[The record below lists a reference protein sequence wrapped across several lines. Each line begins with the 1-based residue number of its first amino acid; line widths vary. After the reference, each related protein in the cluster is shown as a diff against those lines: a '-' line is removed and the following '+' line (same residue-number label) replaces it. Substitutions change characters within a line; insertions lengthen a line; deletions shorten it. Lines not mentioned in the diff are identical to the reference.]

1 MLKFKHLPGLAVAAL
16 IAAIAFVV
24 EHFVKKSTPI
34 VISPLV
40 ICVVLGALISN
51 FGLLP
56 ESCRVGLT
64 FSARNLLRLGI
75 MILGLQL
82 SFAQVRELGIPGLA
96 LVGVVVAI
104 TFAGTQW
111 LGKKMGLSSG
121 LSLLVATG
129 FSICGASAIAAMRP
143 VSDADDDEMVYAI
156 ALVTICGTLA
166 IFLLPA
172 IGEVIGF
179 SGAQFGSWVGAS
191 VHDVAQT
198 VATAASGNDE
208 AQHAAIVVK
217 LTRVMLLAPL
227 VAAVSFTRRQKLNRN
242 SVADSKNPKPKLP
255 PIVPLFIIGFI
266 VAISVNS
273 YFDLP
278 QAFLS
283 DAKWVEKSL
292 LACALVALG
301 AGVDAKKLRRVG
313 SRPLALGLI
322 SWILVATLAALGVK
336 LLNIS

>member
-1 MLKFKHLPGLAVAAL
+1 MLKTKHLPGLAVAAL
-16 IAAIAFVV
+16 IASVAFVV
-24 EHFVKKSTPI
+24 EYVVKNNTPVI
-34 VISPLV
+34 ISPLV
-40 ICVVLGALISN
+40 IAVVLGAMVSN

-56 ESCRVGLT
+56 EKCRVGLG
-64 FSARNLLRLGI
+64 FAARNLLRLGI
-75 MILGLQL
+75 VLLGLQL
-82 SFAQVRELGIPGLA
+82 SFSQVRELGAPGLA
-96 LVGVVVAI
+96 LVVVVVAV
-104 TFAGTQW
+104 TFVGTQW

-143 VSDADDDEMVYAI
+143 VSDADDDDMAYAI

-179 SGAQFGSWVGAS
+179 SGAEFGSWVGAS

-198 VATAASGNDE
+198 VATAASGNDD
-208 AQHAAIVVK
+208 AQNAAIVVK

-227 VAAVSFTRRQKLNRN
+227 VAAVSFTRRQQLNRTN
-242 SVADSKNPKPKLP
+242 VGDAKSQKAKLP

-266 VAISVNS
+266 AAISVNS
-273 YFDLP
+273 SFNLP
-278 QAFLS
+278 SEFLS
-283 DAKWVEKSL
+283 NVKWVEKSL
-292 LACALVALG
+292 LACALVGLG

-313 SRPLALGLI
+313 TRPLALGLI
-322 SWILVATLAALGVK
+322 SWLLVATLSAIGVGI
-336 LLNIS
+336 LNIS